1 MFIYSRRNSN
11 IVYINEEEDKYML
24 VVLIY
29 MLLKIVFFNFPVT
42 NYCSGKYNLKDLE
55 ILT

>member
-11 IVYINEEEDKYML
+11 IVYINEEETKYML

>member
-11 IVYINEEEDKYML
+11 IVYINEEENKYML

-42 NYCSGKYNLKDLE
+42 NYCSGN
-55 ILT
+55 IT